1 MTRWAEADDETLYLN
16 RGAAPKRPRHTVE
29 VPDPEYVD
37 EFICT
42 CGAEPDATVA
52 VADQL
57 REDARRILA
66 AGTDGWRP
74 REVTDRNF
82 LDAAVVY
89 LNEHRAHIAKILTDQ
104 WSLVEVARR
113 RYDPDTKELETILV
127 LRIQCDR
134 VEDGVARAVQII
146 AERAARPSVHDHP

>member
-1 MTRWAEADDETLYLN
+1 VA
-16 RGAAPKRPRHTVE
+16 G
-29 VPDPEYVD
+29 PEYVD
-37 EFICT
+37 DFICI
-42 CGAEPDATVA
+42 CGAESDATVA

-57 REDARRILA
+57 RDDARRILE

-74 REVTDRNF
+74 GKVTDRNF

-89 LNEHRAHIAKILTDQ
+89 LHEHEAHIAEILTDQ
-104 WSLVEVARR
+104 WSLVEVVRR
-113 RYDPDTKELETILV
+113 RYNPSTKELETILV

-146 AERAARPSVHDHP
+146 AKRAARPSVQDQP

>member
-1 MTRWAEADDETLYLN
+1 MEVAE
-16 RGAAPKRPRHTVE
+16 
-29 VPDPEYVD
+29 PEYVD
-37 EFICT
+37 DFICT

-57 REDARRILA
+57 REDARRILE

-89 LNEHRAHIAKILTDQ
+89 LNEHWAHIAEILTDQ
-104 WSLVEVARR
+104 WSLVEVVRR
-113 RYDPDTKELETILV
+113 RYNPDTKELETILV

-146 AERAARPSVHDHP
+146 AERAARPSVHDGDGLSLDS

>member
-1 MTRWAEADDETLYLN
+1 VT
-16 RGAAPKRPRHTVE
+16 
-29 VPDPEYVD
+29 DPEYVD
-37 EFICT
+37 DFICT
-42 CGAEPDATVA
+42 CGAESDATVA
-52 VADQL
+52 VADLL
-57 REDARRILA
+57 REDARRILG

-89 LNEHRAHIAKILTDQ
+89 LNEHEANIAEILTDQ
-104 WSLVEVARR
+104 WSLVEVVRR
-113 RYDPDTKELETILV
+113 RYNPDTTELETILV

-146 AERAARPSVHDHP
+146 AERAARLPVQDEP

>member
-1 MTRWAEADDETLYLN
+1 VA
-16 RGAAPKRPRHTVE
+16 
-29 VPDPEYVD
+29 DPEYVD
-37 EFICT
+37 DFICT
-42 CGAEPDATVA
+42 CGVESDATVA

-57 REDARRILA
+57 REDARRILE

-74 REVTDRNF
+74 RKVTDRNF

-89 LNEHRAHIAKILTDQ
+89 LNEHSAHIAGILTDQ

-113 RYDPDTKELETILV
+113 RYNPDTKELETILV

-134 VEDGVARAVQII
+134 VEDGVARAAQII
-146 AERAARPSVHDHP
+146 AERAARPSVHDKP